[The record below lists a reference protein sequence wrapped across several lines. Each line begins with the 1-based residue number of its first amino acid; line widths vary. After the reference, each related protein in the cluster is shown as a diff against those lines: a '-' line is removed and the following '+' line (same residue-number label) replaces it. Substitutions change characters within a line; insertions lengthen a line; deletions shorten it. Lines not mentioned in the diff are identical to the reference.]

1 MIRARILSI
10 GLFLMLAGMAAAA
23 DDVTRFGAADA
34 PSELTI
40 WSSTDLAELRPVIED
55 FLKANPAVAILHHD
69 VQSAE
74 IYDRIRKGQPAPPDL
89 TISSAADLQVKLVN
103 DGFALEHT
111 LPGNIELPGWASWRS
126 SAFGISMEPAVF
138 VYHDS
143 FRQFGALP
151 SSRTEL
157 ARTITANRAA
167 LDGRI
172 ATYDIE
178 QSGLGYLFASQDSLY
193 SNTYTILM
201 HSLGAAHVRLYCC
214 SGEMLDEIET
224 GTALMG
230 YNVLG
235 SYALARKRAGAPIE
249 IVLPEDYTLVL
260 SRVALLPRGGK
271 RPDLGGAFLDFLLSP
286 DAQKRLANL
295 GSYRPASTIISHP
308 ITLNPTLLVFLDP
321 IKKARF
327 IKAWKMLIRSAQDF
341 GGRP

>member
-1 MIRARILSI
+1 MIRPRILSI
-10 GLFLMLAGMAAAA
+10 GLFLALGGVAAAA
-23 DDVTRFGAADA
+23 DDVTRFGPADA

-55 FLKANPAVAILHHD
+55 FLTTNPAVAILYHD
-69 VQSAE
+69 VQSTD
-74 IYDRIRKGQPAPPDL
+74 IYNRISKGQAPPDL

-111 LPGNIELPGWASWRS
+111 LRSGIELPGWASWRS
-126 SAFGISMEPAVF
+126 SAFGISMEPAVL
-138 VYHDS
+138 VYHSS

-157 ARTITANRAA
+157 ARTISANRAA
-167 LDGRI
+167 LEGKI

-201 HSLGAAHVRLYCC
+201 HSLGAAHARLYCC
-214 SGEMLDEIET
+214 SGEILAEIEK
-224 GTALMG
+224 GTVLMG

-235 SYALARKRAGAPIE
+235 SYALARKHAGAPIE
-249 IVLPEDYTLVL
+249 IVLPEDYTLIL

-286 DAQKRLANL
+286 ETQKRLSNL
-295 GSYRPASTIISHP
+295 DSYRPASTIISHP

-327 IKAWKMLIRSAQDF
+327 TKAWKMLIRSAPEW
-341 GGRP
+341 GGHR